1 MGCFTN
7 RTGSALTGNARK
19 VGEVTMD
26 RERIIYDIGRCI
38 CHVPYACREL
48 LSDAL
53 ELLKEQ
59 NVCENCAIAIEDR
72 QPVVLCKDCEHSK
85 SYSNGKMFGC
95 EFGNGLHEPDWFCAD
110 GERRCDDG

>member
-1 MGCFTN
+1 MP
-7 RTGSALTGNARK
+7 
-19 VGEVTMD
+19 D
-26 RERIIYDIGRCI
+26 REKVIYDIGRCI
-38 CHVPYACREL
+38 CHVPYACRECSRYGKISCIEEL
-48 LSDAL
+48 LADAL

-110 GERRCDDG
+110 GERRETE

>member
-1 MGCFTN
+1 MP
-7 RTGSALTGNARK
+7 
-19 VGEVTMD
+19 D
-26 RERIIYDIGRCI
+26 REKVIYDIGRCI
-38 CHVPYACREL
+38 CHVPYACRECSRYGKISCIEEL
-48 LSDAL
+48 LADAL

-95 EFGNGLHEPDWFCAD
+95 KFGNGLHEPDWFCAD
-110 GERRCDDG
+110 GERRETE

>member
-1 MGCFTN
+1 MP
-7 RTGSALTGNARK
+7 
-19 VGEVTMD
+19 D
-26 RERIIYDIGRCI
+26 REKVIYDIGRCI
-38 CHVPYACREL
+38 CHVPYACRECSRYGKISCIEEL
-48 LSDAL
+48 LADAL

-110 GERRCDDG
+110 GERR

>member
-1 MGCFTN
+1 MPDSEN
-7 RTGSALTGNARK
+7 
-19 VGEVTMD
+19 V
-26 RERIIYDIGRCI
+26 IHDIERCI
-38 CHVPYACREL
+38 LHVPYACRECSRYGKISCIEEL
-48 LSDAL
+48 LADAL

>member
-1 MGCFTN
+1 MVDREKVIKGLEYCTTHYN
-7 RTGSALTGNARK
+7 CRNLRGQSCPYIDNCKPLEDATGNTLTK
-19 VGEVTMD
+19 
-26 RERIIYDIGRCI
+26 
-38 CHVPYACREL
+38 
-48 LSDAL
+48 DAL

-110 GERRCDDG
+110 GERR

>member
-1 MGCFTN
+1 MP
-7 RTGSALTGNARK
+7 
-19 VGEVTMD
+19 D
-26 RERIIYDIGRCI
+26 REKVIYDIGRCI
-38 CHVPYACREL
+38 CHVPYACRECSRYGKISCIEEL
-48 LSDAL
+48 LADAL

-110 GERRCDDG
+110 GKRR